1 MIHLCFPSVCVAFS
15 RFSSFLPKTKNMQ
28 VRLVGWVVWRFLMV
42 PWYPPHQHLVW
53 FRWWLKETE
62 WRNRLVPVWLNTFQM
77 LKGLVDF
84 AVIADLR
91 KKKKKL
97 HLLIFLNLSRTK
109 KRKKKTKKPNS
120 STWVICWIMSLQ
132 GWSIPAL
139 PKV

>member
-1 MIHLCFPSVCVAFS
+1 
-15 RFSSFLPKTKNMQ
+15 
-28 VRLVGWVVWRFLMV
+28 MV

-53 FRWWLKETE
+53 FWWWLKENE

-91 KKKKKL
+91 KKKKL

-109 KRKKKTKKPNS
+109 KREKKQKNQTAAPGS
-120 STWVICWIMSLQ
+120 SAGL
-132 GWSIPAL
+132 
-139 PKV
+139 